1 MHRHVRV
8 RAHTHT
14 HTHTFSILSIK
25 SPGYDSWLHQLWA
38 KLAVSSAKTGIII
51 GQTISFSSLSGQLWE
66 AEGHLML
73 HKAVQMCECRG
84 ERSGHQDGTSS
95 SGKRLGEVWRRLEL
109 K

>member
-1 MHRHVRV
+1 MIMSTLCIYAQTREC
-8 RAHTHT
+8 ACT

-38 KLAVSSAKTGIII
+38 KLALSSAKTGIII

-66 AEGHLML
+66 AEGDLML

-84 ERSGHQDGTSS
+84 TL
-95 SGKRLGEVWRRLEL
+95 GKKRPPRWH
-109 K
+109 